1 MAMLAYSTLDIF
13 SEKAQLIPDR
23 VKTLQDQKDKQM
35 GKEPS
40 KEMDPTYLGLLTQT
54 FVDRYEMDVY
64 GYVSVT
70 NFKYVVFKIET
81 RLNPVNS
88 GNSERALR
96 IIFEKLQSLHTQM
109 MLNPFYNFDSHGS
122 FIAGSGGAGLSKVT
136 VGRAGTTLA
145 DEDDLSDFSSSSC
158 SSNNSST
165 NEQAANTPQSPQKQ
179 KQLNSKRINDD
190 CLQNLKKR
198 VDGFVTQCDIN
209 LRNK

>member
-1 MAMLAYSTLDIF
+1 
-13 SEKAQLIPDR
+13 
-23 VKTLQDQKDKQM
+23 
-35 GKEPS
+35 
-40 KEMDPTYLGLLTQT
+40 MDPTYLGLLTQT

-81 RLNPVNS
+81 RLNPLNS

>member
-1 MAMLAYSTLDIF
+1 
-13 SEKAQLIPDR
+13 
-23 VKTLQDQKDKQM
+23 M
-35 GKEPS
+35 GKDPS
-40 KEMDPTYLGLLTQT
+40 KDVDPTYLGLLTQT
-54 FVDRYEMDVY
+54 FVDRYELDVY

-88 GNSERALR
+88 NNSERTLR

-122 FIAGSGGAGLSKVT
+122 FISGSGGAGLSKVT
-136 VGRAGTTLA
+136 VGRASTTVA
-145 DEDDLSDFSSSSC
+145 DEDDELSDFSSSSC

-165 NEQAANTPQSPQKQ
+165 YEQAANTPQPPKKQ
-179 KQLNSKRINDD
+179 KQINSKRMNDD
-190 CLQNLKKR
+190 CLLNLKKR
-198 VDGFVTQCDIN
+198 VDGFVSQCDIN